1 MNVKLAAQVL
11 SSTVSRILSQY
22 RPPEASGTARYC
34 MLMNT
39 FFDIMNIRDIH
50 SHEFL
55 HKSSLMPITC
65 IDYPRLSWLRKVFL
79 QYFEDW
85 FTSIEQRDGNFSK
98 KERNKMFISPQT
110 YGGLKI
116 SVNSTIKVVQFLH
129 QHHMRYVLTE
139 RFCQDPL
146 ENYFGRQRS
155 FEAQK
160 DNPSLRDFGYNDNSI
175 RNQNIFK
182 PIAGNVQGNVNI
194 EFSNEPIPC
203 RKKE

>member
-39 FFDIMNIRDIH
+39 FFDIMNIRDTH

-55 HKSSLMPITC
+55 HKSSLMPITS

-98 KERNKMFISPQT
+98 KEKNKMFISPQT

-116 SVNSTIKVVQFLH
+116 SVNSTL
-129 QHHMRYVLTE
+129 
-139 RFCQDPL
+139 
-146 ENYFGRQRS
+146 RQYS
-155 FEAQK
+155 F
-160 DNPSLRDFGYNDNSI
+160 F
-175 RNQNIFK
+175 
-182 PIAGNVQGNVNI
+182 VNI
-194 EFSNEPIPC
+194 TWDTFWLKDSVKTQLKIILEDNVHLKLGKIIHH
-203 RKKE
+203 KEILDIMITPSETKIYLNLLQEMYRTM